1 MKIVHFFQLALLFAN
16 ALTTANAADSKE
28 IRFGF
33 SPGPYRDLVEQAIK
47 PSLEQKGYK
56 VSIVQFQDWV
66 QPNLGLSNKEVDVN
80 VFQHRLYLEKF
91 SNDRG
96 LKLSPVITIPTAGL
110 GLYSSKI
117 KSLDQL
123 KKGDEVT
130 ISQDPTNLARSL
142 RFLQKAG
149 LVKLKAD
156 IDQTKATEHDIVEN
170 PKELRFVPLEAAQI
184 PRSLGSATIAVAAG
198 NFAIAAGLKLSDAIV
213 LETLDEPIKIVVAIR
228 TEDLDKQYV
237 KDIKEVVE
245 SEAFHK
251 VASDSKN
258 IFSSFQFPDWYVQK
272 WGAGK
277 L

>member
-1 MKIVHFFQLALLFAN
+1 MKIISLLNLALLFAGTL
-16 ALTTANAADSKE
+16 ATTHAEESKE

-33 SPGPYRDLVEQAIK
+33 SPGPYRDLAEQGIK
-47 PSLEQKGYK
+47 PGLEQKGYK

-66 QPNLGLSNKEVDVN
+66 QPNLGLANKEVDVN
-80 VFQHRLYLEKF
+80 IFQHGLYLEKF

-96 LKLSPVITIPTAGL
+96 LKLSPVIRIPTAGL

-123 KKGDEVT
+123 KKGDEIT

-149 LVKLKAD
+149 LIKLKPE
-156 IDQTKATEHDIVEN
+156 IDQTKATEHDIAEN
-170 PKELRFVPLEAAQI
+170 PKGLVFTPLDAAQI

-213 LETLDEPIKIVVAIR
+213 LETLDDSIKIVVAVR

-251 VASDSKN
+251 VASDPKN
-258 IFSSFQFPDWYVQK
+258 IFASFQAPDWYTQK
-272 WGAGK
+272 WSAK
-277 L
+277 

>member
-1 MKIVHFFQLALLFAN
+1 MKLIRIFQLALLFAG
-16 ALTTANAADSKE
+16 ASTASQAADPQE

-33 SPGPYRDLVEQAIK
+33 SPGPYKDLAEQAIK
-47 PSLEQKGYK
+47 PGLEQKGYK

-66 QPNLGLSNKEVDVN
+66 QPNLGLANKEVDVN
-80 VFQHRLYLEKF
+80 IFQHRLYLEKF

-96 LKLSPVITIPTAGL
+96 LKLSPVVLIPTAGL

-123 KKGDEVT
+123 KKGDEIT

-149 LVKLKAD
+149 LVKLKPE

-184 PRSLGSATIAVAAG
+184 PRSLGSAAIAVAAG
-198 NFAIAAGLKLSDAIV
+198 NFAIAAGLKLSDAIL
-213 LETLDEPIKIVVAIR
+213 LETLDDTIKITVAVR

-251 VASDSKN
+251 VASDPKN
-258 IFSSFQFPDWYVQK
+258 IFSSFQAPDWYTQK
-272 WGAGK
+272 WGAK
-277 L
+277 